1 MANDQT
7 AVGAGLDAIERENI
21 NVNNLAWALD
31 VELHEIDERSTSGDE
46 ADLSALLGCHR
57 FGGCLYSLIDGGGL
71 REGEGIHVSTPV
83 GSLLRGLGAVADL
96 LNGRDDVRVG
106 TAATYVAVHRLL
118 DVGIRG
124 PDVLFEHRDGG
135 HDLARGA
142 VATLV
147 AVVLNEG
154 DLHGMEM
161 IGLTDTFDG
170 CDLVVPMHDGEGETG
185 VDSASVDMNRACSAL
200 PVVAAF
206 FGAGQ
211 RKVLAEAVEQSCTG
225 VELESVG
232 LPVDFESEGNRTL
245 RKNFFRRNGWRSD
258 WGRGRREHWRR
269 RGGKT
274 CGAKVRKERTSAETV
289 AWSGPGR
296 RSYGS

>member
-1 MANDQT
+1 MMSDIGVAGEGSNDQT
-7 AVGAGLDAIERENI
+7 AFGAGLDVIERKNI
-21 NVNNLAWALD
+21 NVDNLTWTLD
-31 VELHEIDERSTSGDE
+31 VELHEIDQRCAPGDE
-46 ADLSALLGCHR
+46 ADVSPLLGCR
-57 FGGCLYSLIDGGGL
+57 RLGGSLYSLIDGGGL
-71 REGEGIHVSTPV
+71 REGEGIHGSTPV

-185 VDSASVDMNRACSAL
+185 VDSASVGMNRACSAL

-232 LPVDFESEGNRTL
+232 LPVDFESKGYRTV
-245 RKNFFRRNGWRSD
+245 RESFFGRNEWRSYR
-258 WGRGRREHWRR
+258 GRG
-269 RGGKT
+269 
-274 CGAKVRKERTSAETV
+274 
-289 AWSGPGR
+289 
-296 RSYGS
+296 